1 MRQRRIAR
9 MPWLGQA
16 MLLRKTP
23 IGYINGE
30 PVFPICGADGEGDD
44 GGDDKGAS
52 GSGSGSD
59 DEDDDDDDA
68 DGTDKDSR
76 PPKDPKQYQ
85 AWLKNKQLSDE
96 NAKRRVAAKKAR
108 EQRDAALAELEQI
121 KQKDM
126 SELQK
131 AQTSAEKATKERD
144 ELQSRVE
151 GMQVELAF
159 LKMPRD
165 KHDWHDPG
173 AALTLLMAEH
183 REALTLE
190 DDGTVTGLD
199 DAVKALAKKHKYLL
213 KVPVTNNGN
222 GGTGG
227 NVGGGDGG
235 KGGNQ
240 KEEAL
245 KRFRI

>member
-1 MRQRRIAR
+1 MRQGRIAR

-23 IGYINGE
+23 IGFVHGE
-30 PVFPICGADGEGDD
+30 PVYPICGSDGEGDGTGD
-44 GGDDKGAS
+44 GDGDKGAS

-59 DEDDDDDDA
+59 SDDDDDEGEA
-68 DGTDKDSR
+68 GEK

-85 AWLKNKQLSDE
+85 AWLKNQQLSRE
-96 NAKRRVAAKKAR
+96 NASRRAKNK
-108 EQRDAALAELEQI
+108 ELAEKLAAQQKELDDI
-121 KQKDM
+121 KAKDM
-126 SELQK
+126 SDLQK
-131 AQTSAEKATKERD
+131 AQTAATKAEQERD
-144 ELQSRVE
+144 ELKSRVE

-183 REALTLE
+183 RDALTLE
-190 DDGTVTGLD
+190 DDGSVTGLD
-199 DAVKALAKKHKYLL
+199 QAVKDLAKKHKYLL
-213 KVPVTNNGN
+213 KAPVTNNGT
-222 GGTGG
+222 GGTGS
-227 NVGGGDGG
+227 NVGGTNGNGG
-235 KGGNQ
+235 GGNQ
-240 KEEAL
+240 KEDAL